1 MHTQNKITGGIK
13 KIIFDCERMK
23 YPHTGLYHF
32 CQQLGN
38 ALLEE
43 VSNDEA
49 IVFYASKK
57 NIGTFGVDSTYLTQ
71 KLFHKLVMP
80 SVEQYKVWH
89 VTHQQS
95 MYHPSA
101 KKIPVVLTV
110 HDLNFLKGT
119 LKSDV
124 KRKHYLRELQNRV
137 DQAHYIVAIS
147 NYVLN
152 DLKAHIDIRA
162 KPHTVIYNGCN
173 VPDLQI
179 LEEPLFIPKKPFL
192 FSIGTVTEKKNF
204 HVLPR
209 LLKNTEFSLLLSGVV
224 QDEEYKKKIID
235 EAQSLGVLERVYF
248 TGPISEND
256 KHWYYKNCVS
266 FVFPSIA
273 EGFGLPVIEA
283 MAQGKPV
290 FLSSLTSLPEIGDRY
305 AFYFSDFAM
314 ESMQKT
320 LEHGLK
326 IYAQNNMQE
335 SIIAHAK
342 RFDWSVTAK
351 KYLEV
356 YRSFY

>member
-1 MHTQNKITGGIK
+1 MSTSKKITGELQ
-13 KIIFDCERMK
+13 KIVFDCERMK

-43 VSNDEA
+43 ARTNEE
-49 IVFYASKK
+49 IIFYTSKK
-57 NIGTFGVDSTYLTQ
+57 NIGSFGIDRKYLTQ
-71 KLFHKLVMP
+71 KLFHKLMMP

-89 VTHQQS
+89 VTHQHS
-95 MYHPSA
+95 MYHPSI

-119 LKSDV
+119 LKNNA
-124 KRKHYLRELQNRV
+124 KRKHYLSELQNRIH
-137 DQAHYIVAIS
+137 QAHYIVAIS

-152 DLKAHIDIRA
+152 DLKAHIDIGT
-162 KPHTVIYNGCN
+162 KPHAVIYNGCN
-173 VPDLQI
+173 VSTLQTLHPPSI
-179 LEEPLFIPKKPFL
+179 IPENPFL
-192 FSIGTVTEKKNF
+192 FSIGTITEKKNF

-209 LLKNTEFSLLLSGVV
+209 LLKNKAFSLLLAGVV

-235 EAQSLGVLERVYF
+235 EAQALGVLDRIYF

-256 KHWYYKNCVS
+256 KQWYYKNCTG

-290 FLSSLTSLPEIGDRY
+290 FLSTLTSLPEIGDQY
-305 AFYFSDFAM
+305 AFYFPDFSM
-314 ESMQKT
+314 ESMQQT
-320 LEHGLK
+320 LEEGLGM
-326 IYAQNNMQE
+326 YEQHNMRE

-342 RFDWSVTAK
+342 SFDWSITAR
-351 KYLEV
+351 KYLEI

>member
-1 MHTQNKITGGIK
+1 MSERK
-13 KIIFDCERMK
+13 KIVGEIQKIVFDCERMK

-38 ALLEE
+38 ALLKEVRSDEE
-43 VSNDEA
+43 
-49 IVFYASKK
+49 IVFYTSKK
-57 NIGTFGVDSTYLTQ
+57 NMRTFGTDSTYLTQ
-71 KLFHKLVMP
+71 KWFHKLVMP
-80 SVEQYKVWH
+80 SVAQYKVWH
-89 VTHQQS
+89 VMHQQS

-119 LKSDV
+119 LKNEG
-124 KRKHYLRELQNRV
+124 KRKFYLSELQKRI

-152 DLKAHIDIRA
+152 DLKAHIDIGM
-162 KPHTVIYNGCN
+162 KPHSVIYNGCN
-173 VPDLQI
+173 VSALQT
-179 LEEPLFIPKKPFL
+179 LKEPLIIPRKPFL

-209 LLKNTEFSLLLSGVV
+209 LLKNTEFSLLLSGVI
-224 QDEEYKKKIID
+224 QDEEYKKMIID
-235 EAQSLGVLERVYF
+235 EAKALGVLERIYF

-256 KHWYYKNCVS
+256 KQWYYTNCVG

-283 MAQGKPV
+283 MAKGKPV
-290 FLSSLTSLPEIGDRY
+290 FLSSLTSLPEIGDQY
-305 AFYFSDFAM
+305 AFYFSDFTM

-320 LEHGLK
+320 LEEGLR
-326 IYAQNNMQE
+326 IYVQNNMRE
-335 SIIAHAK
+335 SIITHAK
-342 RFDWSVTAK
+342 SFDWSITAK
-351 KYLEV
+351 KYLDI

>member
-1 MHTQNKITGGIK
+1 MSTIKRITQEKQRIV
-13 KIIFDCERMK
+13 FDCERMK

-32 CQQLGN
+32 CQQLGS

-43 VSNDEA
+43 VSNDEE
-49 IVFYASKK
+49 IVFYTSKK
-57 NIGTFGVDSTYLTQ
+57 NIGAFGLDHTYLTQ
-71 KLFHKLVMP
+71 RFFHKLIMP

-89 VTHQQS
+89 VTHQHS
-95 MYHPSA
+95 MYHPSP
-101 KKIPVVLTV
+101 KNIPVVLTV
-110 HDLNFLKGT
+110 HDLNFLKGA
-119 LKSDV
+119 LKNDV
-124 KRKHYLRELQNRV
+124 KRKHYLRELQNRIN
-137 DQAHYIVAIS
+137 QAQYIVTIS

-152 DLKAHIDIRA
+152 DLKENIDIGT
-162 KPHTVIYNGCN
+162 KPHSVIYNGCN
-173 VPDLQI
+173 LSTLQTP
-179 LEEPLFIPKKPFL
+179 ETPLVIPEKPFL

-235 EAQSLGVLERVYF
+235 EARTLGVLDRVYF

-256 KHWYYKNCVS
+256 KQWYYKNCVG

-290 FLSSLTSLPEIGDRY
+290 FLSSLTSLPEIGDQY
-305 AFYFSDFAM
+305 AFYFSDFTI

-320 LEHGLK
+320 LEEGLRS
-326 IYAQNNMQE
+326 YVQQNMEQ

-342 RFDWSVTAK
+342 SFDWSITAR
-351 KYLEV
+351 KYLEI